1 MRWIALKG
9 VDHGA
14 YYLLKDKVITVT
26 LMPEA
31 KVLTGTL
38 TVPNTK
44 NPKGPALSQRT
55 QKGRGTRKVGNRRL
69 RGNLTAEFE
78 EREQIGV
85 DLVLVG

>member
-31 KVLTGTL
+31 KLLTGTL

-44 NPKGPALSQRT
+44 NPKGPPF
-55 QKGRGTRKVGNRRL
+55 RKERKKDGAPEKWA
-69 RGNLTAEFE
+69 TA
-78 EREQIGV
+78 GYAAT
-85 DLVLVG
+85 